1 MNTTLVIASNN
12 QHKIAEIKTL
22 LNGYFDVILSLAEA
36 NINCDPEEN
45 GTTFMQNALIKV
57 NEVAKHTTHAVIA
70 DDTGLCVNT
79 LNGAPG
85 VKSARYAGNH
95 DNAKN
100 RDKLLHELFNKTD
113 KSAYFATAVALRY
126 PNGEIITAE
135 GSVEGYI
142 ISQEKGSNGFG
153 YDSIFY
159 CTDLGKTFGEASEE
173 EKNSVSHRAR
183 ALNNLLSKINNN
195 LRK

>member
-1 MNTTLVIASNN
+1 MKTTLVIASNN

-36 NINCDPEEN
+36 DINCNPDEN
-45 GTTFMQNALIKV
+45 GTTFMQNALLKV

-70 DDTGLCVNT
+70 DDTGLCVNA

-100 RDKLLHELFNKTD
+100 RDKLLYELFNKTD

-183 ALNNLLSKINNN
+183 ALNNLLSKINTN

>member
-1 MNTTLVIASNN
+1 MKTTLVIASNN

-36 NINCDPEEN
+36 NIKCDPEEN

-113 KSAYFATAVALRY
+113 KSAYFATTVALRY

-135 GSVEGYI
+135 GSVQGYI

>member
-1 MNTTLVIASNN
+1 MKTTLVIASNN

-36 NINCDPEEN
+36 DINCNPDEN
-45 GTTFMQNALIKV
+45 GTTFMQNALLKV

-70 DDTGLCVNT
+70 DDTGLCVNA

-100 RDKLLHELFNKTD
+100 RDKLLYELFN

-183 ALNNLLSKINNN
+183 ALNNLLSKINTN

>member
-1 MNTTLVIASNN
+1 MKTTLVVASNN

-95 DNAKN
+95 DNAQN

>member
-1 MNTTLVIASNN
+1 MKTTLVIASNN

-36 NINCDPEEN
+36 DINCNPDEN
-45 GTTFMQNALIKV
+45 GTTFMQNALLKV

-70 DDTGLCVNT
+70 DDTGLCVNA

-100 RDKLLHELFNKTD
+100 RDKLLYELFNKTD

-153 YDSIFY
+153 YGSIFY

-183 ALNNLLSKINNN
+183 ALNNLLSKINTN

>member
-1 MNTTLVIASNN
+1 MKTTLVIASNN

-57 NEVAKHTTHAVIA
+57 NEVAKHTTHAVIV

>member
-1 MNTTLVIASNN
+1 MKTTLVIASNN

-36 NINCDPEEN
+36 DINCNPDEN

-70 DDTGLCVNT
+70 DDTGLCVNA

-100 RDKLLHELFNKTD
+100 RDKLLYELFNKTD

-183 ALNNLLSKINNN
+183 ALNNLLSKINTN

>member
-1 MNTTLVIASNN
+1 M
-12 QHKIAEIKTL
+12 
-22 LNGYFDVILSLAEA
+22 ILSLAEA

-100 RDKLLHELFNKTD
+100 RDKLLHELINKTD

-195 LRK
+195 PRK

>member
-1 MNTTLVIASNN
+1 MKTTLVIASNN

>member
-1 MNTTLVIASNN
+1 MKTTLVVASNN

-70 DDTGLCVNT
+70 DYTGLCVNT

-95 DNAKN
+95 DNAQN

>member
-1 MNTTLVIASNN
+1 MKTTLIIASNN